1 MTVTGHSDA
10 HFGNVFLEE
19 QEDYLYFDPAFA
31 GNHAPLL
38 DIIKPLFHNVFA
50 AWMYFPQEIARELKL
65 SVTIRD
71 TNIYVEHNYDLAP
84 VRRAIFHTKLE
95 YLLAPLLQMLVSRNA
110 LPEDWIEIVPL
121 ALMCWQLLADH
132 HEEGE
137 VDGLGLFRGEVRR
150 IPHGPK
156 IPHMGWN
163 TVTSLREGLPIF
175 ADIPPNAYFYFA
187 HSYYVEPQDRQGVAA
202 MTDYGSPYCSVIV
215 GEHVWG
221 TQFHPEKSGAAGLQ
235 LLRNFMKWVRK

>member
-1 MTVTGHSDA
+1 MIAIIDYGAGNIRSIEKALEYVGAQVQVTG
-10 HFGNVFLEE
+10 
-19 QEDYLYFDPAFA
+19 DPAVVA
-31 GNHAPLL
+31 AAHALVLPGVGSGGAAMARMTERGL
-38 DIIKPLFHNVFA
+38 DEAIRQATQQGKPFLGICLG
-50 AWMYFPQEIARELKL
+50 M
-65 SVTIRD
+65 
-71 TNIYVEHNYDLAP
+71 
-84 VRRAIFHTKLE
+84 
-95 YLLAPLLQMLVSRNA
+95 
-110 LPEDWIEIVPL
+110 
-121 ALMCWQLLADH
+121 QLLADH
-132 HEEGE
+132 HAEGE

-235 LLRNFMKWVRK
+235 LLRNFMKWVKGVKGVKGIKE